1 MGRLRPRQLHASRRR
16 ISALWAAIDR
26 IEPTEPVTRRAG
38 DLAERHRLR
47 AYDAVHLA
55 SLEHAA
61 DPGTV
66 LVSADVELLQ
76 AARSLGFTTIRPPS

>member
-1 MGRLRPRQLHASRRR
+1 MGRLGPRQLGAARRR
-16 ISALWAAIDR
+16 IAALWAAIDR
-26 IEPTEPVTRRAG
+26 IELTEPVTRRAG
-38 DLAERHRLR
+38 DLAELHRLR

-61 DPGTV
+61 DPETV
-66 LVSADVELLQ
+66 LISADAELLE